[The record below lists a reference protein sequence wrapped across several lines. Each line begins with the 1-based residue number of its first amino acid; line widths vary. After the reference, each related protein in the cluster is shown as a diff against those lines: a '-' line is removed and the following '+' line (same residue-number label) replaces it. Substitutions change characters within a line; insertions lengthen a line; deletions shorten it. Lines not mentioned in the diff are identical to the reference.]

1 MEIKK
6 PFAMRGMKGLVFDSF
21 GNATDSNQR
30 NNHIQ
35 KFGSNGNYLSS
46 WGLEGNQEGE
56 FLQLHAL
63 VVVSK

>member
-21 GNATDSNQR
+21 GNATDSDQR

-46 WGLEGNQEGE
+46 WGLEGNQ
-56 FLQLHAL
+56 
-63 VVVSK
+63 